1 MNIWAFGKEDAMT
14 LQGIHH
20 ITAVTGDLQHNLDFY
35 VGVLGL
41 RLAKRTVIQ
50 EEPSTYHLFYG
61 DAAGSVGT
69 GMTFFDWPKVG
80 HDRPGTRNVIRTFFA
95 VADETALHFWRERFD
110 ALNIPYTQQT
120 DHTNR
125 PTLHFTDPDGLRL
138 GLVAA
143 GHFAEYQHW
152 DANAA
157 APDNAIQALHS
168 VNLGVADV
176 EPTFRYLTDIF
187 GYQVVKSFQSDAE
200 FEGESIV
207 LTLGEGGV
215 GKELAVTRRTDPQP
229 GFRGIGSIHHVALTV
244 PAGESIE
251 DWRQKLVATGLKVTD
266 VIRRH
271 YFDSVYVRIPGGTLF
286 ELATAGP
293 GLAIDEDPATLGERL
308 TLPPFLESQR
318 AEIEAQLKPITV
330 PRPLAPEGKSS
341 DFTHVSGGEQR

>member
-1 MNIWAFGKEDAMT
+1 MT
-14 LQGIHH
+14 LQGLHH
-20 ITAVTGDLQHNLDFY
+20 ITAVTGDLQRNLDFY

-61 DAAGSVGT
+61 DAVGSVGT
-69 GMTFFDWPKVG
+69 GITFFDWPKVG

-95 VADETALHFWRERFD
+95 VADDTALQFWRERFD
-110 ALNIPYTQQT
+110 RLSIPYTRQT
-120 DHTNR
+120 DYANR

-143 GHFAEYQHW
+143 GRFAEYLHW

-157 APDNAIQALHS
+157 SPANALQALHS

-176 EPTFRYLTDIF
+176 EPTVRFLSDTF
-187 GYQVVKSFQSDAE
+187 GYHTVTSFQSSADFEAE
-200 FEGESIV
+200 SAV
-207 LTLGEGGV
+207 LTLGEGGI
-215 GKELAVTRRTDPQP
+215 GKELLVTRRTDPQP
-229 GFRGIGSIHHVALTV
+229 GFRGIGSIHHVALTI
-244 PAGESIE
+244 PADELIE
-251 DWRQKLVATGLKVTD
+251 DWHERLVATGLKVTD
-266 VIRRH
+266 IIRRY

-293 GLAIDEDPATLGERL
+293 GLAIDEDPSMLGERL

-318 AEIEAQLKPITV
+318 AEIEAHLPPMTV
-330 PRPLAPEGKSS
+330 PRPILPEGKNGS
-341 DFTHVSGGEQR
+341 FTDVTGREQR